1 MKKKFPW
8 RLSLALILVG
18 ASVGVYLI
26 HYFIF
31 HDVHHIFL
39 YMIGDFAFLFLD
51 VLIVILVIERL
62 LARQEK
68 KSAMKKLHMLVG
80 TFYSEVGMELF
91 RKFGPFLA
99 NRSEL
104 EGRLTISPAWTE
116 KEFKR
121 AAAESRS
128 FSYRTQIGEGQSG
141 ELRELRD
148 FLLDKRAFLVRLLEN
163 PTLLEHERFT
173 DILLAVFHLAEE
185 LGFREKDLGGLP
197 KSDLAHL
204 AGDIKRAYSRMT
216 GEWVLYTGYLKNA
229 YPFLF
234 SLAAR
239 INPFGIRPSP
249 VVLDIE
255 SPKNQEVAP

>member
-1 MKKKFPW
+1 MKKNFPW
-8 RLSLALILVG
+8 RLALALILVG
-18 ASVGVYLI
+18 ASAGVYFI
-26 HYFIF
+26 HYLIF

-62 LARQEK
+62 LSRQEK
-68 KSAMKKLHMLVG
+68 KSAMRKLHMLVG

-91 RKFGPFLA
+91 RKFGPFLE

-116 KEFKR
+116 KEFRK
-121 AAAESRS
+121 AAEECHA
-128 FSYRTQIGEGQSG
+128 FPYRTRVEEGQAG
-141 ELRELRD
+141 ELRDLRD
-148 FLLDKRAFLVRLLEN
+148 FLLAKRPFLVRLLEN
-163 PTLLEHERFT
+163 PILLEHERFT

-185 LGFREKDLGGLP
+185 LGFRRELKNLP
-197 KSDLAHL
+197 KSDLSHL

-216 GEWVLYTGYLKNA
+216 GEWVRYTGYLKGT

-239 INPFGIRPSP
+239 INPFGLRPSP
-249 VVLDIE
+249 IVLDTD
-255 SPKNQEVAP
+255 SPTDKKEKTP